1 MPIESFPESVR
12 DKSLEDTERNV
23 NAGMSQVVQIIGAI
37 LVYHVTVVIV
47 VPAFWPSLV
56 VPEPIAAVLE
66 AVIPADHLGAPHMEG
81 VVVTEVRTV
90 ADVRNAAI
98 MVAVVPVATVAVI
111 ATVVG
116 SGLSLLPSGLLRLLL
131 ALRLGLALRLL
142 LALRLGLALC
152 LLLALRLGLVLRLLL
167 ALRLGLALCLLLALR
182 LGLVLRLLGV
192 LWLRLALCWLCF
204 SFASALLLLAFL
216 CERRN
221 GGCEK

>member
-1 MPIESFPESVR
+1 MPFESSPEGVL
-12 DKSLEDTERNV
+12 DKSLEDVEGKAE
-23 NAGMSQVVQIIGAI
+23 AGMPYVEHIIGAI
-37 LVYHVTVVIV
+37 NVFDITVVVV
-47 VPAFWPSLV
+47 VPANWPSLIV
-56 VPEPIAAVLE
+56 SEPIAAVLE
-66 AVIPADHLGAPHMEG
+66 AVIPADHLGTPHVEG

-131 ALRLGLALRLL
+131 ALGLRMALRLLLALGLCLALRLL
-142 LALRLGLALC
+142 LALRLI
-152 LLLALRLGLVLRLLL
+152 
-167 ALRLGLALCLLLALR
+167 
-182 LGLVLRLLGV
+182 LVLRLLGV

-221 GGCEK
+221 GGYEK